1 MAASPLSHSIPT
13 AAERAIRRRIA
24 RRGPIPFAEY
34 MAAALYG
41 LGGYYTR
48 AGTNPLAD
56 YYTAPQVHPA
66 FGALLA
72 VQLFHLWTLL
82 ARPRPFAVI
91 EAGAG
96 DGLLCRD
103 ILTAA
108 PHLPAGFADALQ
120 YTLCDLR
127 SAPGWESAFPNARRV
142 VASALRLPRVGAAG
156 CILSNELL
164 DALPVHR
171 VRMDAG
177 RLLELYVSLSPDAAD
192 GYEGVLFEQPGLP
205 STPRLQRRLDDLG
218 IALADGQTAEICLL
232 LDDWAAAAASALDAG
247 FVITIDY
254 GRAAADLYDP
264 AQRPHGALTAYR
276 AHRQTDAPLL
286 DAGRQDITAQVDF
299 TALRMAGEKAGLT
312 AVGNVPQG
320 WLLRRLGLQTIRRR
334 GPPAAASYGY
344 GLDAGSDA
352 AGHSYGYG
360 YRPDAAGWL
369 PLPPDPYGNPPPDLP
384 NALRPS
390 AGTDFAAAPVADDG
404 RAWLAGLTH
413 LARPGGLGDFR
424 VLLQS
429 KGVAE
434 RTAAAALA
442 WLDDG
447 NGNANGNDGDGHSDG
462 DNAGRGHAP
471 ADLAALIP
479 AAALRLGPERLR
491 LFG

>member
-1 MAASPLSHSIPT
+1 MAASPRSHSIPT

-24 RRGPIPFAEY
+24 RRGPVPFAEY

-41 LGGYYTR
+41 PGGYYTR
-48 AGTNPLAD
+48 AGANPLAD

-108 PHLPAGFADALQ
+108 RHLPAGFADALQ

-127 SAPGWESAFPNARRV
+127 SAPGWESAYPNARRV

-177 RLLELYVSLSPDAAD
+177 RLRELYVALSPDAAD
-192 GYEGVLFEQPGLP
+192 GYEGTLFEQPGPP

-232 LDDWAAAAASALDAG
+232 LDDWAASAAAALDAG

-264 AQRPHGALTAYR
+264 GAASPRRPDRLPR
-276 AHRQTDAPLL
+276 PPTDRCAP
-286 DAGRQDITAQVDF
+286 AGR
-299 TALRMAGEKAGLT
+299 RPAG
-312 AVGNVPQG
+312 
-320 WLLRRLGLQTIRRR
+320 
-334 GPPAAASYGY
+334 Y
-344 GLDAGSDA
+344 
-352 AGHSYGYG
+352 
-360 YRPDAAGWL
+360 YRPG
-369 PLPPDPYGNPPPDLP
+369 
-384 NALRPS
+384 
-390 AGTDFAAAPVADDG
+390 
-404 RAWLAGLTH
+404 
-413 LARPGGLGDFR
+413 
-424 VLLQS
+424 
-429 KGVAE
+429 
-434 RTAAAALA
+434 
-442 WLDDG
+442 
-447 NGNANGNDGDGHSDG
+447 
-462 DNAGRGHAP
+462 
-471 ADLAALIP
+471 
-479 AAALRLGPERLR
+479 
-491 LFG
+491 